1 MSAGRGRRNDGQ
13 GSKDAQLMDPLIN
26 PGRDEGITVKKEKSD
41 SKVRKVSGTCK
52 TEDVKKAFKSK
63 VSYSFYR
70 QNVK

>member
-1 MSAGRGRRNDGQ
+1 
-13 GSKDAQLMDPLIN
+13 MDPLIN

-41 SKVRKVSGTCK
+41 SNVRKVSGTCK